1 MPDSY
6 RDEVFR
12 FVQGNVCTK
21 EDLGTKVTAGGL
33 IGICNWHALAEADEA
48 DEAEDATESPGIVA
62 DPKIVAAAMLPLSP
76 GTSAGNSLEV
86 LNRRFERGGTLAY
99 LRDLPSLM
107 VFNDEAHH
115 IHEVRS
121 EGEITEVEWQKSLR
135 TIAETKGSQFV
146 QVDFSATPYNQVGS
160 GRKGE
165 GGLFPAHHRGF

>member
-1 MPDSY
+1 M
-6 RDEVFR
+6 
-12 FVQGNVCTK
+12 
-21 EDLGTKVTAGGL
+21 
-33 IGICNWHALAEADEA
+33 
-48 DEAEDATESPGIVA
+48 A
-62 DPKIVAAAMLPLSP
+62 DPKDVAAAVLPLSP

-160 GRKGE
+160 RGKRE
-165 GGLFPAHHRGF
+165 GGLFPAYNRGF

>member
-1 MPDSY
+1 MHKG
-6 RDEVFR
+6 R
-12 FVQGNVCTK
+12 FGN
-21 EDLGTKVTAGGL
+21 ESHGGRVDW
-33 IGICNWHALAEADEA
+33 ICNWHALAEADEA
-48 DEAEDATESPGIVA
+48 DEEEDATESPGIVA
-62 DPKIVAAAMLPLSP
+62 DPKIVAAAVLPLSP

-115 IHEVRS
+115 IHEIRS

-146 QVDFSATPYNQVGS
+146 QMDFSATPYNQVGT
-160 GRKGE
+160 GRHAKAVY
-165 GGLFPAHHRGF
+165 FPHIIADFDLKRQ